1 MKYCKVEHC
10 TVFFWRTLKC
20 STIST
25 RGPPNLIGVRLISYQ
40 TAIRHASVVAMQ
52 LFVEAARVN
61 ELGLK
66 VEETSNAKLRMSP
79 RGASGLLIRP
89 LSLSSLPTTD
99 VDKLGCFQN
108 IHSPPFIYLQSFLSL
123 PCIICVAMENT
134 GQSAILYSERQWTF
148 C

>member
-1 MKYCKVEHC
+1 MKRCILLENQQVFYYRHTRSTERTRRTTNLLSNCNTTCECCCYVVVRRSSRSKWVRAESGGDIKRQVENE
-10 TVFFWRTLKC
+10 
-20 STIST
+20 
-25 RGPPNLIGVRLISYQ
+25 PPG
-40 TAIRHASVVAMQ
+40 SV
-52 LFVEAARVN
+52 
-61 ELGLK
+61 GLAHP
-66 VEETSNAKLRMSP
+66 TS
-79 RGASGLLIRP
+79 

-134 GQSAILYSERQWTF
+134 GQSAILYSERQWIF